1 MSNDVKH
8 RILPLSEL
16 RPTTRRLI
24 LARGLRSFGQGALVV
39 DFALYLDALGWN
51 GVAIGVLL
59 SAAGLLGGFLSLLT
73 GVLSD
78 RVRRRPFLL
87 FYEAVSLVA
96 GTATL
101 LSANAV
107 VITIAAIL
115 VGYGRGANG
124 AAGPFSP
131 AEQSWLAEE
140 VDPRRRG
147 QVYSINAAV
156 GFLGMGLGALIGM
169 LPSFLHTIVGSIL
182 AYRLLFLLVVV
193 PSAINLVLF
202 YGTHENYRGP
212 STKVGLGAAERAQE
226 GRAQKQENRLLRR
239 LMFVN
244 AFNGLAIGLTG
255 PLISYW
261 FALKFQVGPS
271 YIAPVIAASFL
282 LTAKLSILTGR
293 ITRRAG
299 IVRPVVVE
307 RLVGL
312 ILYAILPLIP
322 VYWLASLIYL
332 LRTVFSRGPA
342 GAQQALTMGLVREH
356 RRGLAASLNVVSFLI
371 PRSVGP
377 GFSGYLLDL
386 GLFGLPFYL
395 AAALQSVYL
404 VGYARFF
411 RKYEPPPESEG
422 PISEDK

>member
-1 MSNDVKH
+1 MSNDVGQ
-8 RILPLSEL
+8 RMLPLSEL

-39 DFALYLDALGWN
+39 DFALYLDALGWS
-51 GVAIGVLL
+51 GVAIGILL
-59 SAAGLLGGFLSLLT
+59 SVAGLSGGFLSLLT
-73 GVLSD
+73 GIVSD

-87 FYEAVSLVA
+87 FYEVVSLV
-96 GTATL
+96 GGMATL
-101 LSANAV
+101 LSSNAV

-156 GFLGMGLGALIGM
+156 GFLGMGLGALIAM
-169 LPSFLHTIVGSIL
+169 LPSFLQATAGPIL

-193 PSAINLVLF
+193 PSAVNLILF
-202 YGTHENYRGP
+202 YGAQEKYQGP
-212 STKVGLGAAERAQE
+212 RTKAELGPKERAQE
-226 GRAQKQENRLLRR
+226 THVRKQENKALLQ
-239 LMFVN
+239 LMLVN
-244 AFNGLAIGLTG
+244 AFNGLAIVLTG

-261 FALKFQVGPS
+261 FALKFHVGPS

-282 LTAKLSILTGR
+282 LTAKLSFLTGR
-293 ITRRAG
+293 ISGRVG
-299 IVRPVVVE
+299 LVRPVVVE

-312 ILYAILPLIP
+312 VLYAILPLIP
-322 VYWLASLIYL
+322 MYWLASLIYL

-342 GAQQALTMGLVREH
+342 GAQQALAVGLVREH
-356 RRGLAASLNVVSFLI
+356 RRGLAASLNVVSFPI

-377 GFSGYLLDL
+377 GFSGYLLDV

-395 AAALQSVYL
+395 AAVLQSVYL
-404 VGYARFF
+404 VGYACFF
-411 RKYEPPPESEG
+411 RGYEPPEN
-422 PISEDK
+422 

>member
-1 MSNDVKH
+1 MPYE
-8 RILPLSEL
+8 RA
-16 RPTTRRLI
+16 TRRLI

-39 DFALYLDALGWN
+39 DFALYLDALGWS
-51 GVAIGVLL
+51 GMAIGVLL
-59 SAAGLLGGFLSLLT
+59 SAAGLSGGLLSLLT

-87 FYEAVSLVA
+87 FYEAVSLIGGV
-96 GTATL
+96 ATL
-101 LSANAV
+101 LSANAI

-140 VDPRRRG
+140 VDPGRRG

-156 GFLGMGLGALIGM
+156 GFLGMGLGALIAM

-193 PSAINLVLF
+193 SSAVNLVLF
-202 YGTHENYRGP
+202 YGTHEKYRGP
-212 STKVGLGAAERAQE
+212 KATVQLGAAERAQE
-226 GRAQKQENRLLRR
+226 SRERKQENRLLLQ

-244 AFNGLAIGLTG
+244 AFHGLAIGLTG

-261 FALKFQVGPS
+261 FALKFHVGPS
-271 YIAPVIAASFL
+271 CIAPVIAASFL
-282 LTAKLSILTGR
+282 LTAKLSFLTGR
-293 ITRRAG
+293 ITRHMG
-299 IVRPVVVE
+299 IVRPVIIE

-312 ILYAILPLIP
+312 VLYAILPLIP
-322 VYWLASLIYL
+322 MYWLASLIYL

-342 GAQQALTMGLVREH
+342 GAQQALTVGLVREH

-411 RKYEPPPESEG
+411 RKYEPGPESREPTAADG
-422 PISEDK
+422 